1 MGAETTQESRQCG
14 KENQGEP
21 RLGGSVHPTQTSDP
35 HVISAKRVQL
45 PFKNLVHLFV
55 IRMSRNSYIDPT
67 SYSATFFQR
76 YHPCAHSWSLPSYSV
91 Q

>member
-1 MGAETTQESRQCG
+1 
-14 KENQGEP
+14 
-21 RLGGSVHPTQTSDP
+21 
-35 HVISAKRVQL
+35 VISAKRVQL

-55 IRMSRNSYIDPT
+55 IRMSQNSYIDPT

-76 YHPCAHSWSLPSYSV
+76 YHPCAHSWSLPSFSV